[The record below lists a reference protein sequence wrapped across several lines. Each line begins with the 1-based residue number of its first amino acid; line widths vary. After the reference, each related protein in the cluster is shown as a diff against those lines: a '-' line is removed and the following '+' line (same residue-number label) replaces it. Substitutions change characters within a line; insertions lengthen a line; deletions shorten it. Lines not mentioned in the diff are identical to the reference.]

1 MNAGAGA
8 DDEEVGRQNP
18 HLLLICAAWGCW
30 ACILMV
36 IVIFCA
42 AATSDSEALG
52 ACSAD
57 IDSAAVLIFTL
68 GTVAVLAVTVYAC
81 MWHPPKPVLE
91 PIVKVARGSSLG
103 EAFENPLGGLT
114 RGSSAPQDV
123 EGRAETPRRGRG
135 RPPQRPADGHG
146 RGRAP
151 STPQP
156 PPQQHPPPQ
165 VDSLQRLRLS
175 SSASGG
181 AAAPW
186 TDNPA
191 AGSPA
196 ARLDPQLQ
204 PEPQPQPQ
212 PQLRPPPRLE
222 QLQQRPSALEE
233 LFRKYDTNG
242 DGVLDMEEVAAM
254 IDDIGYDVDQ
264 NYIAGTVEIFGQ
276 FDADGNGTISLDEF
290 EALWAHLGQE
300 SVV

>member
-1 MNAGAGA
+1 M
-8 DDEEVGRQNP
+8 
-18 HLLLICAAWGCW
+18 
-30 ACILMV
+30 
-36 IVIFCA
+36 
-42 AATSDSEALG
+42 
-52 ACSAD
+52 
-57 IDSAAVLIFTL
+57 LIFTL

-123 EGRAETPRRGRG
+123 EGRAETPRRGR
-135 RPPQRPADGHG
+135 PPQQPADGHG

-156 PPQQHPPPQ
+156 PPQQQHPRPQ
-165 VDSLQRLRLS
+165 DDSLQRLRLS
-175 SSASGG
+175 SLASGG

-191 AGSPA
+191 AGSPV
-196 ARLDPQLQ
+196 ARLDPQPQ
-204 PEPQPQPQ
+204 PEPEQQPQR
-212 PQLRPPPRLE
+212 QLRPPPRLE
-222 QLQQRPSALEE
+222 QLQQRPPSLEE
-233 LFRKYDTNG
+233 LFRKYDANG

-254 IDDIGYDVDQ
+254 IDDIGYDVDH

-276 FDADGNGTISLDEF
+276 FDADGNGMISLDEF
-290 EALWAHLGQE
+290 AALWAHLGQE

>member
-1 MNAGAGA
+1 MDAGVGD
-8 DDEEVGRQNP
+8 DDEEVDRQNP

-135 RPPQRPADGHG
+135 RR
-146 RGRAP
+146 
-151 STPQP
+151 TI
-156 PPQQHPPPQ
+156 
-165 VDSLQRLRLS
+165 
-175 SSASGG
+175 
-181 AAAPW
+181 
-186 TDNPA
+186 
-191 AGSPA
+191 
-196 ARLDPQLQ
+196 
-204 PEPQPQPQ
+204 
-212 PQLRPPPRLE
+212 
-222 QLQQRPSALEE
+222 
-233 LFRKYDTNG
+233 
-242 DGVLDMEEVAAM
+242 AM
-254 IDDIGYDVDQ
+254 KLANVTMYSKLH
-264 NYIAGTVEIFGQ
+264 TK
-276 FDADGNGTISLDEF
+276 
-290 EALWAHLGQE
+290 HKRMR
-300 SVV
+300 